1 MEGFIKAE
9 IENCINKENY
19 KMVVYLITRIN
30 NKVVIK
36 ATWIKNKKGAK

>member
-30 NKVVIK
+30 GVIK
-36 ATWIKNKKGAK
+36 QKAVWIKQKKEL